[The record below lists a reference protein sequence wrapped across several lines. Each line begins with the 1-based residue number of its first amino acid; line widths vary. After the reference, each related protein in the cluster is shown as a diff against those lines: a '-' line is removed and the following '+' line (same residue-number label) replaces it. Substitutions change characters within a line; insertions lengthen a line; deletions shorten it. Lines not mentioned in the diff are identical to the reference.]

1 MASLTRKRFQDSFF
15 LIIAIIILAIVQ
27 FFVPSYYRFI
37 LTLIFI
43 YGIFA
48 MGLDLLIGYT
58 GLLSFG
64 HALFFGMGA
73 FFFAFA
79 SRFYGFWPALAI
91 GVIVATLVAAGVGA
105 VSIRTR
111 GVYFAVITFIFAY
124 VAFYIAL
131 DPSLYTIT
139 GCNDGFN
146 FLPPPISFGFFEVA
160 YEPASL
166 YYLCLAFLLLSYLV
180 CKTIV
185 NSPFGRVML
194 AVRENETRASCLG
207 YNTTIVKLAS
217 FTFSGMFA
225 GLSGALFA
233 YLYHYVNAHMLSL
246 EVSANAVVWVLLGG
260 PGTLVGPILGAG
272 IVTLF
277 LDYVM
282 THIGEFHLILLGIL
296 LIIVIIFL
304 PRGIMGSLKVGY
316 LWRRRK

>member
-146 FLPPPISFGFFEVA
+146 FSPPPISFGFFEVA

-166 YYLCLAFLLLSYLV
+166 YYLCLAFLLLSYFV

-194 AVRENETRASCLG
+194 AIRENETRASCLG